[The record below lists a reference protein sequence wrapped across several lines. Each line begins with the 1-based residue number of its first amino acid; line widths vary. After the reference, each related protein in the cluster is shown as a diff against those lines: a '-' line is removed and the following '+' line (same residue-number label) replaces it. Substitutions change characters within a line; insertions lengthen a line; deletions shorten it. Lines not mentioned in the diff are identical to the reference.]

1 MHNTNVVF
9 GVGVSKDETC
19 FEQISVVSFTSLQNI
34 AS

>member
-1 MHNTNVVF
+1 
-9 GVGVSKDETC
+9 VGVSKDETC